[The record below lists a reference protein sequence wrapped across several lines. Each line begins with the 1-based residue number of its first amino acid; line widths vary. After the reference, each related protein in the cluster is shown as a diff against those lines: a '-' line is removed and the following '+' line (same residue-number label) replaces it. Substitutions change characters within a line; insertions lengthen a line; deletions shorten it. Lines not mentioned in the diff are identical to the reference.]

1 MSFFDELTQKAR
13 VVAATAS
20 EKAREA
26 ADSAKIS
33 AAILTE
39 KRELDRNYRAI
50 GQWYV
55 SEYQEV
61 PEAIADVVA
70 AVKASQ
76 EKIEQ
81 LQASRERAENEEA
94 AMEAEEIA
102 GVVCPVCGK
111 ISDSKFCP
119 HCGAPLEKKAEEAEQ
134 PAAGETPQ
142 DGE

>member
-1 MSFFDELTQKAR
+1 MSFFDELTQKAK

-33 AAILTE
+33 ASIIAE
-39 KRELDRNYRAI
+39 KRELDKNYRAI
-50 GQWYV
+50 GQWYAC
-55 SEYQEV
+55 EHLEGEV
-61 PEAIADVVA
+61 PDAIVDVIA

-81 LQASRERAENEEA
+81 LQATREKAENEEA
-94 AMEAEEIA
+94 SIETEAVA

-111 ISDSKFCP
+111 ISDARFCP
-119 HCGAPLEKKAEEAEQ
+119 HCGAPLEKKEPVGGPAEEA
-134 PAAGETPQ
+134 GE
-142 DGE
+142 

>member
-55 SEYQEV
+55 GGHEEV

-70 AVKASQ
+70 AVRASV
-76 EKIEQ
+76 KRIEE
-81 LQASRERAENEEA
+81 LQASREKAENEEA

-102 GVVCPVCGK
+102 GAVCPVCGK
-111 ISDSKFCP
+111 ISASKFCP
-119 HCGAPLEKKAEEAEQ
+119 HCGAPLEKKDAGTEE
-134 PAAGETPQ
+134 PQ
-142 DGE
+142 EAPKDGE